1 MGQKSLNGSVLWE
14 DEVQLPSSVPANIW
28 GPGCSTTAPG
38 YMLILFNS
46 LMQKL
51 VPVLT
56 GLWSASQEDMRGD
69 GGSERFDTVSLSKV
83 LDQVLV

>member
-46 LMQKL
+46 LMQK
-51 VPVLT
+51 T
-56 GLWSASQEDMRGD
+56 GACFDWAVVFQS
-69 GGSERFDTVSLSKV
+69 GGHER
-83 LDQVLV
+83 